1 MARVVTLVFVLPHSI
16 ENHVVFAEVIII
28 FNVSIDKAKKNAL
41 LSILLLFH
49 SVTMI
54 SKCPEDLVYVALEKK
69 NVCCHAKLPLRIF
82 LLFKVRLK

>member
-1 MARVVTLVFVLPHSI
+1 MITLVFVLPHSI

-28 FNVSIDKAKKNAL
+28 FNVSIDKAKRNASV
-41 LSILLLFH
+41 SISLRFH

-54 SKCPEDLVYVALEKK
+54 SKCPEDLVYVTLDKK
-69 NVCCHAKLPLRIF
+69 NVCYHAQPPLRLF